1 MMHTPT
7 KSLDASRISTSAL
20 SPGGFA
26 SPPGNGEFKRSP
38 TFKNTMTLSE
48 LIEKL
53 VKQDVP
59 DIDRIHAA
67 LAIQYLSLN
76 VDKVSEIV
84 RALCDNAGNV
94 LNTFECIVG
103 LTLRILGD
111 FLGVIHLEHA
121 RGDFGTS

>member
-1 MMHTPT
+1 
-7 KSLDASRISTSAL
+7 
-20 SPGGFA
+20 
-26 SPPGNGEFKRSP
+26 
-38 TFKNTMTLSE
+38 MTLSE

-76 VDKVSEIV
+76 VDKVSEMF
-84 RALCDNAGNV
+84 RALCDNAGNR

-111 FLGVIHLEHA
+111 F
-121 RGDFGTS
+121 